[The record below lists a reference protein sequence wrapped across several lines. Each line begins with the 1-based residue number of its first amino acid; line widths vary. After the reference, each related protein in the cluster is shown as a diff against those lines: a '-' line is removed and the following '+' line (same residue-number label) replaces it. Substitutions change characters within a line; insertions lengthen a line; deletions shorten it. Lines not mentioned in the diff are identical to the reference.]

1 MSSMR
6 NHRKRSHR
14 SEKERQ
20 AARAGMTR
28 FAPVKAERGLSMSLY
43 RPGRHRRGRGKA
55 PRVPP
60 HTNTAPRGGG
70 GGQKTAAE

>member
-43 RPGRHRRGRGKA
+43 RPGRHRRGRGN
-55 PRVPP
+55 PRRVPP
-60 HTNTAPRGGG
+60 QNIIVAAGGG
-70 GGQKTAAE
+70 GSQRQRE

>member
-28 FAPVKAERGLSMSLY
+28 FAPVKTELGLSMSLY
-43 RPGRHRRGRGKA
+43 RPGRHRRGRKK
-55 PRVPP
+55 PR
-60 HTNTAPRGGG
+60 RGTLKTILAAAGG
-70 GGQKTAAE
+70 EV

>member
-1 MSSMR
+1 MSSMQ

-28 FAPVKAERGLSMSLY
+28 FTQVKAELGLSMSLY
-43 RPGRHRRGRGKA
+43 RPGRHRRGREK
-55 PRVPP
+55 PRRPP
-60 HTNTAPRGGG
+60 LKTIMAAAGGEVS
-70 GGQKTAAE
+70 Q